1 MYPIS
6 GNIIIG
12 LKQDMTPICINLLNI
27 MDWFAPFVNT
37 HRERVIKSLIDKKE
51 GIKDAKKQVKP
62 SCLRIN
68 TYSLHQTYFICTT
81 FL

>member
-27 MDWFAPFVNT
+27 MDWFAQFVNT

-51 GIKDAKKQVKP
+51 GIKGAKKQVKP

>member
-1 MYPIS
+1 MYSTS

-27 MDWFAPFVNT
+27 MDWFAQFFNT
-37 HRERVIKSLIDKKE
+37 YRDSVIKGINDKKE
-51 GIKDAKKQVKP
+51 GIKGAKKQVKP
-62 SCLRIN
+62 SCIRIN
-68 TYSLHQTYFICTT
+68 TYSLHQTYFIRTT